1 MVSKQGVEP
10 IQAKVQAIQQW
21 RIPCSMKTLR
31 GFLGLTG
38 FYQRFI
44 KRYATL
50 AAPLTGILTNEKFM
64 WTIEVQHA
72 FEILKD
78 AIGIVPVLMLL
89 NWKLPFV
96 LEIDASGIG
105 IDTILSQKGHPIA
118 FFSNHFCPKLLLAS
132 TYVWELYAI
141 TTMVKKWQQY
151 LLGHHF
157 IILTNHH
164 NLKELVSQVVQAPEQ
179 QLYLMGLIGYD
190 YSIQYHSSRL
200 NQAVDVLPCIPATH
214 EGSCFMLS
222 MPRFTFMNELR

>member
-1 MVSKQGVEP
+1 MVSDQGVEP
-10 IQAKVQAIQQW
+10 IQAKAQAIKKCL
-21 RIPCSMKTLR
+21 ILCSMKTLK
-31 GFLGLTG
+31 GFLGLTSFFHSLIRG
-38 FYQRFI
+38 YD
-44 KRYATL
+44 TL
-50 AAPLTGILTNEKFM
+50 VAPLTWLLTNEKFM

-96 LEIDASGIG
+96 LEIDAFGIG

-200 NQAVDVLPCIPATH
+200 N
-214 EGSCFMLS
+214 
-222 MPRFTFMNELR
+222 